1 MDDRISVTRRS
12 LLVSSAALTTALA
25 GCSGNESAEPS
36 DNSDEEETSGEEESS
51 DPSEQEEEETSDDS
65 TPSLSEFEYPE
76 GATQDGIAGEQLY
89 ATHESTLTGAG
100 SLTLT
105 RDRTD
110 VFDGNEF
117 SETSSNKF
125 DSNSIYREVEQ
136 SDGTEYIWAPESE
149 SVSYVQVES
158 GFDQTYRIDNQQ
170 PDTNE
175 VTGLRQF
182 RQYLT
187 ATEWGGAEEIVETA
201 NGFAATY
208 TSTGV
213 RNPERINFGGEIDE
227 YEASIAVTD
236 SGFVT
241 DLSFD
246 LTVTF
251 DGTTQGRRLTA
262 TVENVGET
270 TVSEPDW
277 GDTAREDG
285 FQFDI
290 SLIEGGSAFE
300 MELVNG
306 GEVPSDTRIR
316 LRSDQGDGGQRVP
329 SALSVGDQLYLGLSD
344 TNELLI
350 DTEQVP
356 DGVTQLNGRTTVRL
370 RLSSRLLFE
379 HVERL

>member
-1 MDDRISVTRRS
+1 MDDRISVTKRS

-25 GCSGNESAEPS
+25 GCSGNESTEPS
-36 DNSDEEETSGEEESS
+36 NTSDEEEPPEEGSSDSAEEE
-51 DPSEQEEEETSDDS
+51 EKETSDDS
-65 TPSLSEFEYPE
+65 TPSLSEFAYPE

-125 DSNSIYREVEQ
+125 DSNSIYSEVEQ
-136 SDGTEYIWAPESE
+136 SDGTEYIWAPASE

-158 GFDQTYRIDNQQ
+158 GFEQNYRIDNQQ

-187 ATEWGGAEEIVETA
+187 ATEWGASEEIVETA

-241 DLSFD
+241 ELSFD

-251 DGTTQGRRLTA
+251 DGTTQEQRLTA

-285 FQFDI
+285 LQFDI

-300 MELVNG
+300 MELLNG

-316 LRSDQGDGGQRVP
+316 LRSDQGDGGKRVP
-329 SALSVGDQLYLGLSD
+329 SALSVGDRLYLGLSD
-344 TNELLI
+344 TNELLV

-356 DGVTQLNGRTTVRL
+356 DGVTQLNGRTTVRM
-370 RLSSRLLFE
+370 RLSSLLLFD

>member
-1 MDDRISVTRRS
+1 MDNGIPITKRS

-25 GCSGNESAEPS
+25 GCSGNENTDQS
-36 DNSDEEETSGEEESS
+36 DTS
-51 DPSEQEEEETSDDS
+51 EEEETPEDAESSEPSEEEEASTSEDS
-65 TPSLSEFEYPE
+65 VPSLSEFEYPE
-76 GATQDGIAGEQLY
+76 GATQNGIASNQLY
-89 ATHESTLTGAG
+89 STHESTLTDAG

-110 VFDGNEF
+110 IFDGNEF

-136 SDGTEYIWAPESE
+136 SDGTEYIWAPDSE

-158 GFDQTYRIDNQQ
+158 GFDQRYRIDNQQ

-175 VTGLRQF
+175 VTGLGQF

-187 ATEWGGAEEIVETA
+187 ATEWGEAEEIVETA
-201 NGFAATY
+201 DGYAVTY

-213 RNPERINFGGEIDE
+213 SNPERINFGGEIDE
-227 YEASIAVTD
+227 YEASTVVTD
-236 SGFVT
+236 SGFVAE
-241 DLSFD
+241 LSFD

-251 DGTTQGRRLTA
+251 DGTTQEQRLTA
-262 TVENVGET
+262 RVENVGET
-270 TVSEPDW
+270 IVSEPDW
-277 GDTAREDG
+277 GDTARENG
-285 FQFDI
+285 LQFDI
-290 SLIEGGSAFE
+290 SLVEGGSAFE

-316 LRSDQGDGGQRVP
+316 LRSDQGDGGKRVP

-344 TNELLI
+344 TNELLV

-356 DGVTQLNGRTTVRL
+356 DGVTQLNGRTTVRM
-370 RLSSRLLFE
+370 RLSSLLLFD